1 MSVKYESELFHA
13 MLVDKNV
20 QMLGVI
26 MAGGGWFVKLAFG
39 CIVSFS
45 FSCVLSFLFNF
56 QLRDLKLV

>member
-1 MSVKYESELFHA
+1 

-26 MAGGGWFVKLAFG
+26 MAGGGWLVKLAFG